1 MGSKSAIFFDRDGTL
16 NQEIDYLSRPDQ
28 LVLVEGAVE
37 AVRLVNRR
45 RRLALVITN
54 QSGIARGYFTEAR
67 LMAIHLHLSKMF
79 ADEGARLD
87 GIYYCPHHPSEGE
100 PPYRIDC
107 DCRKPK
113 SRLLERAARDFDLDL
128 PRCAVIGDRLSDVEM
143 AHRVGALGILVLTG
157 YGQAEAAKLTR
168 PGETQPDHISAN
180 VLDAVTWILANEL
193 NP

>member
-1 MGSKSAIFFDRDGTL
+1 MGSNSAIFFDRDGTL

-28 LVLVEGAVE
+28 LILVEGAVE
-37 AVRLVNRR
+37 AVRLVNHL

-54 QSGIARGYFTEAR
+54 QSGIARGYFTEKR
-67 LMAIHLHLSKMF
+67 LMAIHLHLSKLF

-100 PPYRIDC
+100 LPYRVDC

-113 SRLLERAARDFDLDL
+113 SQLLERAARDFDLDL
-128 PRCAVIGDRLSDVEM
+128 PHCAVIGDRLSDVEM

-157 YGQAEAAKLTR
+157 YGRSEAAKLTI
-168 PGETQPDHISAN
+168 PDITKPDHIAAN
-180 VLDAVTWILANEL
+180 VLEAVKWVLANEL